1 MYLLMFQAFMASGLV
16 VFPVYCR
23 RYRSK
28 GSIAVAN
35 LRATVLLCRLCS
47 VSMCVSQFLGLRWM
61 LSSFLLSRVEQV
73 ELLVI

>member
-1 MYLLMFQAFMASGLV
+1 
-16 VFPVYCR
+16 
-23 RYRSK
+23 
-28 GSIAVAN
+28 
-35 LRATVLLCRLCS
+35 VLLCRLCS